1 MSAGGAA
8 VTNDV
13 RSDGASRSKADGD
26 VGRGAT
32 VGSDGSPREEDLD
45 VTYESYVL
53 GRGGSK
59 TIRKILIANNGC
71 TW

>member
-8 VTNDV
+8 VTDDV
-13 RSDGASRSKADGD
+13 RSDGASRSKDGD

-32 VGSDGSPREEDLD
+32 MGSDGSSREEDLD

-71 TW
+71 AW